1 MPKKIF
7 DIFPPGRSKE
17 VLKPKVSLKKPILKI
32 SLIFLLFLAGFFIIF
47 ELPRAEIEIWPKTE
61 ILNFSEEIKAD
72 SKAKETSPLEKII
85 PAKILEEETIISQ
98 EFPASG
104 KKEKKAE
111 GTIRVYNHYHLPVT
125 LRAGTRFQPP
135 LEEIIYFLSPTRIF
149 IPAKGYL
156 DIKVVAQY
164 PGEKYNIK
172 PSKFSVPGLAG
183 TELFYYIHGESFA
196 PMKGGGVVPKITKE
210 DLEKAEKLLIEKALE
225 EGKIVLTNKIP
236 PDFVLI
242 DKALSQEIFAAR
254 STNQAG
260 EEVEAFNFQVKVKS
274 QVITFQ
280 KSDLENLVKELINLR
295 IGPTKKFQEESL
307 KINFSLKSIDPKL
320 GEIILDLAIS
330 VKIYPDIKE
339 AVLKEALKGKSLEE
353 TKILLGNQ
361 PEIIKSQINLWPFWV
376 TKVPEDPQRIKIRL
390 NLD

>member
-242 DKALSQEIFAAR
+242 DKALSQEIIAAR